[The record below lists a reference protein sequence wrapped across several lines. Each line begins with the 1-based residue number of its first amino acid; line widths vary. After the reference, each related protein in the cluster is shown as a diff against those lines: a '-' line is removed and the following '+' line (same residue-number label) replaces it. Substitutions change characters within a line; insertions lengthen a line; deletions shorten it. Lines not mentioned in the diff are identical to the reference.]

1 MYSDEL
7 MTDQVVTCCKCS
19 RDSDCGIE
27 SVEDGITCPDAGVFS
42 SGYEALLIY
51 LNYIAVLLE
60 M

>member
-19 RDSDCGIE
+19 WDSDCGIE
-27 SVEDGITCPDAGVFS
+27 SVEDGIACPDTGIFS
-42 SGYEALLIY
+42 SRYEALLVY
-51 LNYIAVLLE
+51 LDYVAVLLE